1 MQNNKSFDIVGTTIL
16 VGGLGF
22 CLSHIVRDSKQQQ
35 MPENPEIS
43 TTITLNK
50 LKLERDSV
58 NDVAREYKDKRNYSV
73 EQQEIYKNSY
83 KTYDDMDSLYLLS
96 RKLYLTMNQNYSVA
110 QQDFEKKIAK
120 IGKRF
125 CKKNGKYVFTQS
137 DAMGKPIRVAWKPV
151 DVTDWLIILEENK
164 DKIPNY
170 KQIQYENAVLDNIGG
185 VLYGFSEFLKN
196 DFKQYVK
203 TSKSQKN
210 KDKKTL
216 VLSFDGKMNT
226 VDNVNQDKILNVLIN
241 DYMNKFI
248 VFDQNK
254 QMLDKDLYANIMQIA
269 LSVKKHNEIES
280 DVVTCDEEYTK
291 TLNVLDSIKN
301 EITELRKVR

>member
-16 VGGLGF
+16 VGGLIF
-22 CLSHIVRDSKQQQ
+22 AFSHIMHENKQRQT
-35 MPENPEIS
+35 PENPKTS

-50 LKLERDSV
+50 LNLERDSL
-58 NDVAREYKDKRNYSV
+58 NDVAREYKDKINYSV
-73 EQQEIYKNSY
+73 EQQEIFKNSY

-96 RKLYLTMNQNYSVA
+96 RKLYISMDKNYSVA
-110 QQDFEKKIAK
+110 QQNFEKKIAK

-125 CKKNGKYVFTQS
+125 CRENGNYVFTEI
-137 DAMGKPIRVAWKPV
+137 DTFGKKNHVAWTPV
-151 DVTDWLIILEENK
+151 GVSDWLLVLEENK

-170 KQIQYENAVLDNIGG
+170 KQIQYENSVLDNMGG

-196 DFKQYVK
+196 DFRQYVK

-216 VLSFDGKMNT
+216 VLSFGGKLNT
-226 VDNVNQDKILNVLIN
+226 VDNINQDKILNVLIN

-248 VFDQNK
+248 IFDQNK
-254 QMLDKDLYANIMQIA
+254 QLLDEQLYKNIMQIA
-269 LSVKKHNEIES
+269 LSVKTHNDIES
-280 DVVTCDEEYTK
+280 DVVSYNEEYTN
-291 TLNVLDSIKN
+291 TVNVLDSVKN
-301 EITELRKVR
+301 EIKELRKVR